1 MGLAKIRITPLD
13 GNETPVYTKSF
24 EVQFNPST
32 YAISKSVVWNG
43 APVDAY
49 NAPYLKFGGGGSR
62 QLTMDLFY
70 DVTEPVNG
78 RHILDVREETNK
90 LVALSRIHR
99 TLERPPVVKIA
110 WGTGEPTNSDFPFI
124 GVISQL
130 TQTFKLF
137 SHDGRPL
144 RADVSV
150 TFTEFLS
157 PEKDQHLTDPD
168 FTTRRVRRGD
178 TLSAIAADA
187 YGDPARWRIIAEANN
202 LDDPRQLEIGLRLA
216 IPKLT

>member
-1 MGLAKIRITPLD
+1 
-13 GNETPVYTKSF
+13 
-24 EVQFNPST
+24 
-32 YAISKSVVWNG
+32 VWNG
-43 APVDAY
+43 TAIDAF
-49 NAPYLKFGGGGSR
+49 NAPLLEFGGGGSR

-78 RHILDVREETNK
+78 RKIPDVREETNK

-99 TLERPPVVKIA
+99 DLERPPVVKIA
-110 WGTGEPTNSDFPFI
+110 WGAAEPTNSDFPFF
-124 GVISQL
+124 GVITQL

-137 SHDGRPL
+137 SHDGKPL

-150 TFTEFLS
+150 TFLEFLY
-157 PEKDQHLTDPD
+157 PEKDIHLTDPD

-178 TLSAIAADA
+178 TLSAIAAEA
-187 YGDPARWRIIAEANN
+187 YGDPARWRIIAETNG

-216 IPKLT
+216 IPKLS